1 MTISQALKLASI
13 GHLRLR
19 GRAGVGYTGAI
30 GELPLSYS
38 RESTMPRAP
47 VAVRFRSL
55 RYVQLVVPILVMSL
69 FGFALS
75 GCGSDKSDSKEAGE
89 IVIGH
94 YASLTGGEATF
105 GRSTDNG
112 IKLAIDEINQTGGV
126 NGKKVR
132 VITYDDKGE
141 KPEAGTAVTRLVTRD
156 GVVAVLG
163 EVASGLSLVAAPIC
177 QEYGVPMISPSST
190 NPEVTEKGD
199 MIFRVCFIDPFQ
211 AFACAKFAREYE
223 GLKAA
228 KAAVL
233 FDQTSPYA
241 VGLQEEFAKAFVQQ
255 GGEIV
260 SSEAYQKGDP
270 DFSAQLTTIRASEP
284 DVIFIPGYYTDV
296 GNIAIQAR
304 KLGIK
309 VPLLGGDGWDS
320 EKLGEI
326 AGDSINGCFYSN
338 HYAPEG
344 PDPRVQEFMKKYKDR
359 YKGTPDCLAGLG
371 YDSAKI
377 LCDAIGKAGSLKGAD
392 IAAQLTKTKDFE
404 GVTGKISI
412 DEKRNA
418 IKPAVILEMKNG
430 KPTYVMTIRPSGGGH
445 EAGSKE

>member
-1 MTISQALKLASI
+1 MLRTLPATQAISSRSSRFPYIVTISLLAAA
-13 GHLRLR
+13 
-19 GRAGVGYTGAI
+19 AGC
-30 GELPLSYS
+30 
-38 RESTMPRAP
+38 
-47 VAVRFRSL
+47 
-55 RYVQLVVPILVMSL
+55 
-69 FGFALS
+69 FATLG
-75 GCGSDKSDSKEAGE
+75 GCGGGSSGDE
-89 IVIGH
+89 ILLGH

-112 IKLAIDEINQTGGV
+112 IQLAIEEINAAGGV

-141 KPEAGTAVTRLVTRD
+141 KPEAGTAVTRLVTKD
-156 GVVAVLG
+156 QVVGVLG

-211 AFACAKFAREYE
+211 AYACAKFAREHE

-228 KAAVL
+228 EAAIL

-241 VGLQEEFAKAFVQQ
+241 VGLKDEFTKSFERL
-255 GGEIV
+255 GGKV
-260 SSEAYQKGDP
+260 VATEAYQKGDP
-270 DFSAQLTTIRASEP
+270 EFSAQLTRVRAGSP
-284 DVIFIPGYYTDV
+284 DVVFVPGYYTDV

-304 KLGIK
+304 RLGIN
-309 VPLLGGDGWDS
+309 VPLLGADGWDS

-326 AGDSINGCFYSN
+326 AGQSINGCFYSN

-344 PDPRVQEFMKKYKDR
+344 PDPRVQEFLKKYKAR
-359 YKGTPDCLAGLG
+359 FGGTPDCLAGLG

-377 LCDAIGKAGSLKGAD
+377 MCAAIAKANSTKGSD
-392 IAAQLTKTKDFE
+392 IAAALTSTKDYE

-412 DEKRNA
+412 DEHRNA
-418 IKPAVILEMKNG
+418 SKPAVILEMKNG
-430 KPTYVMTIRPSGGGH
+430 KPEYVTTIQPEGNAP
-445 EAGSKE
+445 EK

>member
-1 MTISQALKLASI
+1 MARPIFAAHRRSSRYIS
-13 GHLRLR
+13 
-19 GRAGVGYTGAI
+19 T
-30 GELPLSYS
+30 
-38 RESTMPRAP
+38 
-47 VAVRFRSL
+47 F
-55 RYVQLVVPILVMSL
+55 LVVLL
-69 FGFALS
+69 AALGGLAVG
-75 GCGSDKSDSKEAGE
+75 GCGSSKQGGAAAGDNQGAGAKADGEE
-89 IVIGH
+89 ILIGH

-112 IKLAIDEINQTGGV
+112 IKMAIEEINAAGGV
-126 NGKKVR
+126 NGKKVK

-141 KPEAGTAVTRLVTRD
+141 KPEAGTAVTRLVTKD

-199 MIFRVCFIDPFQ
+199 MIFRICFIDPFQ
-211 AFACAKFAREYE
+211 AFACAKFAREHE

-228 KAAVL
+228 KAAIL
-233 FDQTSPYA
+233 FDQTAPYA
-241 VGLQEEFAKAFVQQ
+241 VGLKDEFSKAFVQQ
-255 GGEIV
+255 GGEV
-260 SSEAYQKGDP
+260 VASEAYQKGDP
-270 DFSAQLTTIRASEP
+270 DFSAQLTRIRATEP
-284 DVIFIPGYYTDV
+284 DVVFIPGYYTDV

-304 KLGIK
+304 RLGIK

-344 PDPRVQEFMKKYKDR
+344 PDPRVQEFLQKYKAK
-359 YKGTPDCLAGLG
+359 YGGTPDCLAGLG

-377 LCDAIGKAGSLKGAD
+377 LCDALSRSSSLKGAD
-392 IAAQLTKTKDFE
+392 IAAELAKTKDYE

-412 DEKRNA
+412 DANRNA

-430 KPTYVMTIRPSGGGH
+430 KPEYVTTIQPEGGSH
-445 EAGSKE
+445 EGEEQGAKGGE